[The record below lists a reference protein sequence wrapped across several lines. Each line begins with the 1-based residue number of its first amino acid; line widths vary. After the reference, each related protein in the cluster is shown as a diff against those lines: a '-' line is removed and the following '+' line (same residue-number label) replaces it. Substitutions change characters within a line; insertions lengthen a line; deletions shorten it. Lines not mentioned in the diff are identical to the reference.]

1 MIAPNIKKVPTIPYK
16 DQHPGTSGLRKKTRV
31 FMDNPGYTENFIQ
44 SVFNTLREEPGIDL
58 SKESLAIGGDG
69 RYLNHEVMQTILS
82 MAVANGFG
90 EILISRRGLI
100 STPAMSAVIR
110 QRKALGGFILTASHN
125 PGGKDGDFGIKYNV
139 SNGGP
144 APEAFTQRI
153 YELSLSIDHYLTA
166 GDLEFQ
172 INDETE
178 YQIGS
183 TKISVIDPFT
193 DYQTVL
199 EGVFDFNKIADLF
212 KSGFRMIFDGM
223 HGVTGIYAQ
232 YFLEHLLGA
241 AKGTVI
247 RGEPMPD
254 FGGIHPDPN
263 LVYNSFLVDKMM
275 AEDAPDFGAA
285 NDADGDR
292 NMIFGHNLFIPPG
305 DSVAVITDMAKSCI
319 PGFKDGV
326 VGVARSMPTSTALD
340 RVAKNL
346 GIECF
351 ETPTGWKFFGN
362 LMDAG
367 LCNIC
372 GEESF
377 GTGADHVREKDG
389 LWAVLS
395 WLSII
400 SETGKSARDILMGHW
415 SKYGR
420 SYYERHDYEEMDS
433 DKANEM
439 FSDMRKRLPKFK
451 GINLSGR
458 EITRADEFCYVDP
471 VTKNV
476 SEHQGFRIFLADGSR
491 IIIRLSGTGTKGATL
506 RIYLEQFD
514 TENIDRDT
522 SLMLKSLSSSAT
534 NLLEIPKYFGS
545 SKPSLIT

>member
-1 MIAPNIKKVPTIPYK
+1 MSAPNIKKVQTSPYK

-44 SVFNTLREEPGIDL
+44 SVFNTLMEDSGLDL

-69 RYLNHEVMQTILS
+69 RYLNHEVLKTIFS
-82 MAVANGFG
+82 MAIANGFG
-90 EILISRRGLI
+90 EILIPRRGLI

-125 PGGKDGDFGIKYNV
+125 PGGKEGDFGIKYNV

-144 APEAFTQRI
+144 APETFTQRI

-172 INDETE
+172 VDNESE
-178 YQIGS
+178 HHIGS
-183 TKISVIDPFT
+183 TKISVIDPFK
-193 DYQTVL
+193 DYQAVL
-199 EGVFDFNKIADLF
+199 EEVFDFNKIADLF
-212 KSGFRMIFDGM
+212 KNGFRMIFDGM

-232 YFLEHLLGA
+232 YFLEQQLGA
-241 AKGTVI
+241 REGTVV
-247 RGEPMPD
+247 RGNPLPD

-263 LVYNSFLVDKMM
+263 LVYNSFLVDIMM
-275 AEDAPDFGAA
+275 ADDAPDFGAA

-292 NMIFGHNLFIPPG
+292 NMIFGHKLFVPPG
-305 DSVAVITDMAKSCI
+305 DSVAVITDMARSCI
-319 PGFKDGV
+319 PGFKDGLA
-326 VGVARSMPTSTALD
+326 GVARSMPTSTALD

-346 GIECF
+346 GIDCY

-400 SETGKSARDILMGHW
+400 SGTGKSTKDILMDHW
-415 SKYGR
+415 GNYGR

-439 FSDMRKRLPKFK
+439 FSDMRKRLPKLK
-451 GINLSGR
+451 GMSLSGS
-458 EITRADEFCYVDP
+458 EITSADEFRYVDP
-471 VTKNV
+471 VTKDV
-476 SEHQGFRIFLADGSR
+476 SEQQGLRFFLADGSR
-491 IIIRLSGTGTKGATL
+491 IITRLSGTGTKGSTL

-522 SLMLKSLSSSAT
+522 ATMLKRLSSSAT

>member
-1 MIAPNIKKVPTIPYK
+1 MSNMNIKKVPTSPYK
-16 DQHPGTSGLRKKTRV
+16 DQNPGTSGLRKKTRV

-44 SVFNTLREEPGIDL
+44 SVFNTLKDEPETDL
-58 SKESLAIGGDG
+58 SKESLAVGGDG
-69 RYLNHEVMQTILS
+69 RYLNHEVLRIIVS

-90 EILISRRGLI
+90 EIFIPRGGLI

-144 APEAFTQRI
+144 APEAFTKRI
-153 YELSLSIDHYLTA
+153 FELSLSIDHYLTA
-166 GDLEFQ
+166 EDLKFE
-172 INDETE
+172 IDSEAE
-178 YQIGS
+178 YQIGG
-183 TKISVIDPFT
+183 TKVSVIDPFK
-193 DYQTVL
+193 DYQDVL
-199 EGVFDFNKIADLF
+199 EKIYDFNKLAELF
-212 KSGFRMIFDGM
+212 KGGFRMVFDGM
-223 HGVTGIYAQ
+223 HGVTGIYGH
-232 YFLEHLLGA
+232 YFLEKLLGGPE
-241 AKGTVI
+241 GTVI

-263 LVYNSFLVDKMM
+263 LVYNAFLVDIMT

-285 NDADGDR
+285 NDGDGDR
-292 NMIFGHNLFIPPG
+292 NMIFGQNIFIPPG
-305 DSVAVITDMAKSCI
+305 DSVAVITDMAGTCI

-326 VGVARSMPTSTALD
+326 AGVARSMPTSTALD

-346 GIECF
+346 GIECY
-351 ETPTGWKFFGN
+351 ETPTGWKFFCN

-400 SETGKSARDILMGHW
+400 AVTGKSAKEVLMEHW

-420 SYYERHDYEEMDS
+420 SYYERHDYEELES
-433 DKANEM
+433 AEAHEM
-439 FSDMRKRLPKFK
+439 FSEMSQKLPA
-451 GINLSGR
+451 LVDTELAGR
-458 EITRADEFCYVDP
+458 RVVKADEFRYVDP
-471 VTKNV
+471 VTKDV
-476 SEHQGFRIFLADGSR
+476 SEHQGLRIFLEDGSR
-491 IIIRLSGTGTKGATL
+491 IITRLSGTGTKGATL
-506 RIYLEQFD
+506 RFYLEQYDAVTIDQNTRAVLNKLSDAATLLFD
-514 TENIDRDT
+514 IQKR
-522 SLMLKSLSSSAT
+522 
-534 NLLEIPKYFGS
+534 FGKT
-545 SKPSLIT
+545 KPTLIT

>member
-1 MIAPNIKKVPTIPYK
+1 MSAPNIKKVPTSPYK

-44 SVFNTLREEPGIDL
+44 SVFNTLIGDPDIDL
-58 SKESLAIGGDG
+58 SREILAIGGDG

-90 EILISRRGLI
+90 EILIPRRGLI

-125 PGGKDGDFGIKYNV
+125 PGGKEGDFGIKYNV

-144 APEAFTQRI
+144 APETFTQRI

-183 TKISVIDPFT
+183 TKISVIDPFA

-199 EGVFDFNKIADLF
+199 EEVFDFNKIADLF

-223 HGVTGIYAQ
+223 HGVTGIYAKH
-232 YFLEHLLGA
+232 FLEHLLGA
-241 AKGTVI
+241 AEGTVV
-247 RGEPMPD
+247 RGESMLD

-275 AEDAPDFGAA
+275 AEGAPDFGAA

-292 NMIFGHNLFIPPG
+292 NMIFGYKLFVPPG
-305 DSVAVITDMAKSCI
+305 DSVAVITDMASRCI

-326 VGVARSMPTSTALD
+326 AGVARSMPTSTALD

-377 GTGADHVREKDG
+377 GTGADHIREKDG

-400 SETGKSARDILMGHW
+400 SETGKSARDILMDHW
-415 SKYGR
+415 SRYGR

-433 DKANEM
+433 DKANQM
-439 FSDMRKRLPKFK
+439 FSDLKKKLPGLK
-451 GINLSGR
+451 GVNLSGQ
-458 EITRADEFCYVDP
+458 EITRADEFRYVDP
-471 VTKNV
+471 VTKDV
-476 SEHQGFRIFLADGSR
+476 SEHHGLRFFLADGSR
-491 IIIRLSGTGTKGATL
+491 IITRLSGTGTKGATL

-514 TENIDRDT
+514 AENIDQDT
-522 SLMLKSLSSSAT
+522 TTMLKGLSSMAI